1 MSLFYPL
8 AFWTPSPAE
17 LVVIMIVA
25 LLLFG
30 KRLPEVARNLG
41 RGVVEFKKGLKGV
54 EDEIDRPSYSS
65 SSPHYPAGSPYAPQ
79 GSEPGSSSGEN
90 PPPAAG

>member
-1 MSLFYPL
+1 MNALEIL

-30 KRLPEVARNLG
+30 KRLPEVARSLG
-41 RGVVEFKKGLKGV
+41 RGLAEFRRASTDLRREFVDAAEEARIEPPK
-54 EDEIDRPSYSS
+54 
-65 SSPHYPAGSPYAPQ
+65 APQ
-79 GSEPGSSSGEN
+79 EAPA
-90 PPPAAG
+90 PPAAPDTPGDRPGDG